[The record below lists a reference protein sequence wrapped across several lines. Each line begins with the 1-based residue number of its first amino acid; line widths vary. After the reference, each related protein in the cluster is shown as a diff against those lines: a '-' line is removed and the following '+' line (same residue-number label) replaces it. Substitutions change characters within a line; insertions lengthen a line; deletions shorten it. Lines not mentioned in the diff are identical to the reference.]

1 MSLSTSDSS
10 PTYARGLN
18 DFCRA
23 TGLGR
28 SNVSSMIGRSLH
40 AAPGYAGIGDRLGWE
55 RFEADELSEVLKA
68 RGIIYRRRGN
78 VHGFDGLRLKDEADD
93 E

>member
-1 MSLSTSDSS
+1 MCLLRAYTL
-10 PTYARGLN
+10 A
-18 DFCRA
+18 DF
-23 TGLGR
+23 
-28 SNVSSMIGRSLH
+28 VH
-40 AAPGYAGIGDRLGWE
+40 FKPKLGWE

>member
-1 MSLSTSDSS
+1 VLDAAAWTPRPAMLAS
-10 PTYARGLN
+10 
-18 DFCRA
+18 A
-23 TGLGR
+23 TGW
-28 SNVSSMIGRSLH
+28 
-40 AAPGYAGIGDRLGWE
+40 DWE
-55 RFEADELSEVLKA
+55 RFEADELSEALKA